1 MPYLGLDEN
10 GAHSVVKRNSVMDT
24 LVKNVIVSVN
34 NVTNMPIVTNIDIN
48 EITARIIGTIL
59 SLYRPF
65 CVILGNQFLT
75 FVFEAIPYTLRFLP
89 IIKKWIGNRF
99 GLTLS

>member
-1 MPYLGLDEN
+1 MAAPNPIGTANIAAISVIFNVPITKAQMPYLGLDEN

-59 SLYRPF
+59 SLLPPF
-65 CVILGNQFLT
+65 LRYSWQS
-75 FVFEAIPYTLRFLP
+75 IP
-89 IIKKWIGNRF
+89 
-99 GLTLS
+99 

>member
-1 MPYLGLDEN
+1 M
-10 GAHSVVKRNSVMDT
+10 KRNSVMDT

-59 SLYRPF
+59 SLLPPF
-65 CVILGNQFLT
+65 FALFLAINSLT

-89 IIKKWIGNRF
+89 IIKKVDWE
-99 GLTLS
+99 